1 MYVESCFVCSVII
14 VIGIVIIFYKRK
26 KYLSINNV
34 SQHCT
39 KEDPSVHGRVHYVY
53 RWFSSILHSL
63 FRGWENPASTYCTV
77 GASIRSHVGDS
88 GCMVAHKTR
97 SKKCHTATTAFVV
110 VVFFFFYRCWS
121 IRNASLTS
129 SCPAFRAISWT
140 FPSPPR
146 ETVLLRRPRSSPFR
160 SSPPWKM
167 EIKKEKNYFKMNI
180 IY

>member
-1 MYVESCFVCSVII
+1 MAKMYVESCFACSVII

-77 GASIRSHVGDS
+77 RASIRSHVGDS

-110 VVFFFFYRCWS
+110 VVFFSSSIGVDPFETLRLLLLAQHFAPFHELFLLLLEKQCFY
-121 IRNASLTS
+121 AGQ
-129 SCPAFRAISWT
+129 
-140 FPSPPR
+140 
-146 ETVLLRRPRSSPFR
+146 EVVRSEAALPLNH
-160 SSPPWKM
+160 
-167 EIKKEKNYFKMNI
+167 EN
-180 IY
+180 